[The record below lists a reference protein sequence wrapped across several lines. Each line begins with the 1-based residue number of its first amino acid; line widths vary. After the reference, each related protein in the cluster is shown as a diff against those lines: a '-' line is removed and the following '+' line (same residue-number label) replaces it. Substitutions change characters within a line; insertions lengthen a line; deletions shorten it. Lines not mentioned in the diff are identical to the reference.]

1 MVGTVFSRTC
11 PLRDNS
17 VGRVKGTGGGS
28 GIIVGWTT
36 DRAARVN
43 AEEQQQIHR
52 FLSAGEWYGG
62 LPAALQEL
70 ILDRSFVR
78 KYAKG
83 QVISLEASAPKG
95 LYAVLDGMVHCVRE
109 VGEGEEALIHVCE
122 PGFWFAEYAAL
133 TGRPTIGTFLAHTP
147 VKALLLSKVQLDRIV
162 ADEPRYYEAFA
173 RLALDRYAVLVRM
186 LTEVRDLTPEAR
198 LKGRLALL
206 TQMRMRER
214 PVSGAVS
221 LAVSQADLARMI
233 GVSRQTL
240 NVLLAKLGQAGLID
254 VGFRRIRVLDVGR
267 LADSNAPLIETER
280 AVRQARRTPH
290 QPARAG
296 GSRVD

>member
-1 MVGTVFSRTC
+1 MNT
-11 PLRDNS
+11 
-17 VGRVKGTGGGS
+17 
-28 GIIVGWTT
+28 
-36 DRAARVN
+36 
-43 AEEQQQIHR
+43 EEQQQVHR

-62 LPAALQEL
+62 LPAALQEI
-70 ILDRSFVR
+70 ILARSFVR

-109 VGEGEEALIHVCE
+109 VGDGDEALIHVCE

-162 ADEPRYYEAFA
+162 AEEPRYYEAFA

-198 LKGRLALL
+198 LKGRLVLL

-214 PVSGAVS
+214 SVSSGGVS
-221 LAVSQADLARMI
+221 LAVSQSDLARMI

-240 NVLLAKLGQAGLID
+240 NALLAKLGQEGLID
-254 VGFRRIRVLDVGR
+254 VGFRRIRVLDAAR
-267 LADSNAPLIETER
+267 LADQDAPPAEAER
-280 AVRQARRTPH
+280 AVRDARRTPH